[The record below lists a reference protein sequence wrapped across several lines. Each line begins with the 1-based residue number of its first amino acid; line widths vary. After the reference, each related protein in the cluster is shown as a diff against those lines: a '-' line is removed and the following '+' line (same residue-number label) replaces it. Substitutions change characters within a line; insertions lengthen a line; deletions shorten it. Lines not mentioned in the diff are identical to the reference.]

1 MRERSIPRSCGSS
14 RRKWIAS
21 GWGISENNRK
31 AKYYSI
37 TKSGRKQLARET
49 AELGADR
56 RRDRA
61 PVEAGGP
68 GEEMTHY
75 LRALAAKLRGLLGDR
90 RAERELDEEIE
101 THLRLLAERY
111 IRQGMSKAEAEWAA
125 RRQFGN
131 ITSLKETNREMRGIR
146 LIDTFFQDLRYGLKM
161 LRRNP
166 GFTIVAVLTL
176 ALGIGA
182 TTAIFSVV
190 NAVLLR
196 PLPYRDPDRLALGF
210 NARGQDFLRWR
221 DQSKAFESMSA
232 FNFGTTDFTG
242 SGEPERLAVAS
253 VSTDLFATLGVAP
266 ALGRAFTP
274 ADDREGGEP
283 VVVLSDSFWRRRFG
297 SDPQVIGRALTL
309 DSSDDSQ
316 PPQRRTV
323 IGIMPHG
330 FRFLGDSDLWMPLI
344 TQGWGRVVPMGEGDG
359 KVIYGMAGQDNV
371 SVIARLKPGMT
382 LEAAR
387 ANLSVIQDRKQKEQ
401 VQIYGTNENPIHL
414 QMMERRSSGDTS
426 RLGTPAQP
434 INIPRER
441 ADGQVS
447 VIWLSESLIGK
458 VRLQL
463 LILFGAV
470 LFVLLIA
477 CANVTNLLLSRSVVR
492 QKEMAIRAVA
502 GAGRLRLARQLLTE
516 SLLLSA
522 VGGAAGLLV
531 AKWGV
536 KLLVAM
542 SPAEIARINESGP
555 SSLLDD
561 RVLGFTC
568 LVVLLTGVLACVFPA
583 LQASKVDI
591 NETLKA
597 QSTAGSARS
606 RRGGSLRALPALM
619 IAELALAMVLLVG
632 AGLLI
637 KSFLRL
643 MAVPKGFNPDGV
655 LTLTLS
661 PSRNNYPEDLRRI
674 FYFQEALARVQALP
688 GVQSAGL
695 TGFLPLTPPSTT
707 TIGSMFVVGRRPL
720 PGTAPSMAINYI
732 SLDYFKTM
740 GIQMRS
746 GRQFA
751 ATDGK
756 EAPSVVI
763 INETIARQF
772 FPNEDPIGHRL
783 FLPNRPTIV
792 GVVGDTRNSGIDQ
805 KVGYEVYI
813 PFLQYSEPALTSTLV
828 VRIASDQNNPAGSA
842 SPSALA
848 AMNAAIQAQVRSID
862 PNESV
867 FAVIKMDERLS
878 NSVAE
883 RRFQT
888 LLLSFF
894 SVIALVI
901 AMVGIY
907 GVISYAVSRR
917 THEIGVRMA
926 LGAQA
931 GDVLRMVV
939 WRGMSLTLIG
949 VTLGLAAALAL
960 TRVLKNLLFEV
971 ETTDPATFAL
981 IALLLI
987 GVALIASYIPA
998 RRATKVDPLQALRH
1012 E

>member
-131 ITSLKETNREMRGIR
+131 ITSLEETNREMRGIR

-196 PLPYRDPDRLALGF
+196 PLPYRDPDRLALVF
-210 NARGQDFLRWR
+210 NASGQDFLRWR
-221 DQSKAFESMSA
+221 DQSKAFESMAA

-266 ALGRAFTP
+266 ALGRAFTH
-274 ADDREGGEP
+274 ADDREGGAP

-297 SDPQVIGRALTL
+297 SDPQVIGRALTIESL
-309 DSSDDSQ
+309 DW
-316 PPQRRTV
+316 PYTPQRWTV
-323 IGIMPHG
+323 IGIMPPG
-330 FRFLGDSDLWMPLI
+330 FRFLGDVDLWMPLI
-344 TQGWGRVVPMGEGDG
+344 TQGWGNLVTLGEGEG
-359 KVIYGMAGQDNV
+359 KVDYGLPEIKV

-387 ANLSVIQDRKQKEQ
+387 ANLPVTRDRKQEKFD
-401 VQIYGTNENPIHL
+401 IRN
-414 QMMERRSSGDTS
+414 RSTSVSKSGDTS
-426 RLGTPAQP
+426 RLGAPAQP
-434 INIPRER
+434 INIPPER

-447 VIWLSESLIGK
+447 VIWLIESLFGN

-463 LILFGAV
+463 LIMFGAV

-477 CANVTNLLLSRSVVR
+477 CANVTNLLMARSVVR

-531 AKWGV
+531 ANWGV

-597 QSTAGSARS
+597 QPTARSARS

-707 TIGSMFVVGRRPL
+707 TIGSMFVVGRQPL

-828 VRIASDQNNPAGSA
+828 VRIASDQNNPAGRA
-842 SPSALA
+842 NPSALA
-848 AMNAAIQAQVRSID
+848 ALTAAIQDKVRAID

-917 THEIGVRMA
+917 THEIGVGMA

-931 GDVLRMVV
+931 GDVLRMVI
-939 WRGMSLTLIG
+939 WRGMILTLAG
-949 VTLGLAAALAL
+949 VTLGVAAALAL
-960 TRVLKNLLFEV
+960 TRVIRNLLYEV
-971 ETTDPATFAL
+971 SPTDPATFAS
-981 IALLLI
+981 IALLFV

-998 RRATKVDPLQALRH
+998 RRATKVDPLQALRR

>member
-1 MRERSIPRSCGSS
+1 M
-14 RRKWIAS
+14 
-21 GWGISENNRK
+21 
-31 AKYYSI
+31 
-37 TKSGRKQLARET
+37 
-49 AELGADR
+49 
-56 RRDRA
+56 
-61 PVEAGGP
+61 
-68 GEEMTHY
+68 MTHY
-75 LRALAAKLRGLLGDR
+75 LRALAARLRGLFGDR
-90 RAERELDEEIE
+90 GADQEFDDEVE
-101 THLRLLAERY
+101 THLRLLTERY
-111 IRQGMSKAEAEWAA
+111 IRQGMSKAEAELAA

-131 ITSLKETNREMRGIR
+131 VTLLKEANREMRGIR
-146 LIDTFFQDLRYGLKM
+146 IIDTFFQDLRYGLKM

-166 GFTIVAVLTL
+166 GFTFVAVFTL

-196 PLPYRDPDRLALGF
+196 PLPYRDPDRLALVF

-221 DQSKAFESMSA
+221 DQSKAFESMTT
-232 FNFGTTDFTG
+232 FRFGTADLTG
-242 SGEPERLAVAS
+242 SGEQERLAVGVVS
-253 VSTDLFATLGVAP
+253 VDLFATLGVAP
-266 ALGRAFTP
+266 AHGRAFTP
-274 ADDREGGEP
+274 EEDRVGGEP
-283 VVVLSDSFWRRRFG
+283 VVVLSDSLWRRRFG
-297 SDPQVIGRALTL
+297 SDPQVIGRTLTI
-309 DSSDDSQ
+309 DS
-316 PPQRRTV
+316 PEYPHTPQRWTV
-323 IGIMPHG
+323 IGIMPPG

-344 TQGWGRVVPMGEGDG
+344 TQGWSRVVRGGGGEGDG
-359 KVIYGMAGQDNV
+359 KVIDGLPEIDV

-387 ANLSVIQDRKQKEQ
+387 ANLPVIRERKQEESKSPIFPEL
-401 VQIYGTNENPIHL
+401 YGA
-414 QMMERRSSGDTS
+414 RSSGDTS
-426 RLGTPAQP
+426 RLGAPAQP

-441 ADGQVS
+441 ADGQIS
-447 VIWLSESLIGK
+447 VIWLRESLIGN

-477 CANVTNLLLSRSVVR
+477 CANVANLLLSRSVVI
-492 QKEMAIRAVA
+492 QKEMAIRAAA
-502 GAGRLRLARQLLTE
+502 GAGRLRLMRQLLTE
-516 SLLLSA
+516 SLLLSV
-522 VGGAAGLLV
+522 VGGAVGLLA

-542 SPAEIARINESGP
+542 SPAEIARINESSP
-555 SSLLDD
+555 SSLLDG
-561 RVLGFTC
+561 RVLGLTC
-568 LVVLLTGVLACVFPA
+568 LVVLLTGLLSGVFPA
-583 LQASKVDI
+583 LQASKTDL

-606 RRGGSLRALPALM
+606 RRSGSLRALPALM
-619 IAELALAMVLLVG
+619 IAEYALALVLLVG
-632 AGLLI
+632 AGLMI

-661 PSRNNYPEDLRRI
+661 PGFANYPEGLRRI

-740 GIQMRS
+740 GTQMRS

-756 EAPSVVI
+756 EAPSVAI

-772 FPNEDPIGHRL
+772 FPSEDPIGHRL

-813 PFLQYSEPALTSTLV
+813 PFLQYSEPAHTSTLV
-828 VRIASDQNNPAGSA
+828 VRIASDQNNPAGRA
-842 SPSALA
+842 NPSALA
-848 AMNAAIQAQVRSID
+848 ALTAAIQDKVRSID

-878 NSVAE
+878 NAVAE

-888 LLLSFF
+888 LLLGFF
-894 SVIALVI
+894 AAVALVI

-907 GVISYAVSRR
+907 GVISYTVSRR

-939 WRGMSLTLIG
+939 LWGMRLTLIG
-949 VTLGLAAALAL
+949 VTLGVAAALAL
-960 TRVLKNLLFEV
+960 TRVIRNLLYEV
-971 ETTDPATFAL
+971 SPIDPGTFAL
-981 IALLLI
+981 VILLLFC
-987 GVALIASYIPA
+987 VSLIASYFPA

>member
-1 MRERSIPRSCGSS
+1 
-14 RRKWIAS
+14 
-21 GWGISENNRK
+21 
-31 AKYYSI
+31 
-37 TKSGRKQLARET
+37 
-49 AELGADR
+49 
-56 RRDRA
+56 
-61 PVEAGGP
+61 
-68 GEEMTHY
+68 MTHY
-75 LRALAAKLRGLLGDR
+75 LRALAAKLRGLFGDR
-90 RAERELDEEIE
+90 RADQELDGEIE
-101 THLRLLAERY
+101 THLRLLTERY
-111 IRQGMSKAEAEWAA
+111 VRQGMTEAEAVWAA

-131 ITSLKETNREMRGIR
+131 ITSLKEANRDMRGIR
-146 LIDTFFQDLRYGLKM
+146 LIDTFFQDLRYGLTM

-196 PLPYRDPDRLALGF
+196 PLPYRDPDRLALVF
-210 NARGQDFLRWR
+210 NASGQDFLRWR

-274 ADDREGGEP
+274 ADDRVGGEP

-297 SDPQVIGRALTL
+297 SDPQVIGRALTIESL
-309 DSSDDSQ
+309 DW
-316 PPQRRTV
+316 PYTPQRWTV
-323 IGIMPHG
+323 IGIMPPG
-330 FRFLGDSDLWMPLI
+330 FRFLGDVDLWMPLI
-344 TQGWGRVVPMGEGDG
+344 TQGWGNLVTLGEGEG
-359 KVIYGMAGQDNV
+359 KVDYGLPEIKV

-387 ANLSVIQDRKQKEQ
+387 ANLPVTRDRKQEKFD
-401 VQIYGTNENPIHL
+401 IRN
-414 QMMERRSSGDTS
+414 RSTSVSKSGDTS
-426 RLGTPAQP
+426 RLGAPAQP
-434 INIPRER
+434 INIPPER

-447 VIWLSESLIGK
+447 VIWLIESLFGN

-463 LILFGAV
+463 LIMFGAV

-477 CANVTNLLLSRSVVR
+477 CANVTNLLLARSVVR

-783 FLPNRPTIV
+783 FLPNRPTII

-848 AMNAAIQAQVRSID
+848 ALTAAIQDKVRSID

-931 GDVLRMVV
+931 GDVLRMVL